1 MNTVPNVWQL
11 SRDAGRFSEL
21 NAFPEDWTAYS
32 KKLRK
37 ALWKL
42 MGVEYDKKLPLDLE
56 VVNSFVHEGVT
67 LRNVIYQTRP
77 GIYTTATIYLPEG
90 HGPYPGV
97 VNMHGHWIQGRLA
110 ARVQSRG
117 FTLAKKGYVVI
128 SPDAFGSGERSTVHT
143 VYEHH
148 GRIFGSN
155 AFNIGETLMGCLLV
169 DNMRA
174 VDVLC
179 ALPEV
184 DASCIGATGASGGG
198 NQTMYLAAMDERVK
212 AAVPVCSVGSYE
224 SYLYE
229 PNCCCETLPGGLN
242 VTEMGGI
249 LALAAP
255 RAMMICTGLYDVKTF
270 SPQEMLRSYEAAL
283 PVFKK
288 LGAWEN
294 FTYRIFNHGHAYSPE
309 ARQAMLGFF
318 ELHLKGKGHGLPIE
332 EEPFTTLDEDKL
344 LAFAPGQRPEKV
356 VSYAGYLID
365 KGRGALEKLY
375 AETAFDPEAKKKALA
390 ETVKF
395 DAGLQVKSSDRFESM
410 QGWNRW
416 QLNLSDGTALPIVW
430 KKGQG
435 DITIFT
441 HIDGKKEVPETAVN
455 AAIEDGNMVVL
466 LDLSCQGEFI
476 FEHERPVPYHQSSR
490 RQLWLGKTLTG
501 VWSSELS
508 AVSAFFA
515 AEFPEKRVTLHGWKE
530 TALAGLYASIFSTVV
545 NKVVLEDAPISYCF
559 EKQSAFFSMALVVPG
574 ILKWGDVPL
583 AAALSDAEQVWITP
597 RTLAGDETALPDGK
611 IEFFKQHFTGDKK

>member
-1 MNTVPNVWQL
+1 
-11 SRDAGRFSEL
+11 
-21 NAFPEDWTAYS
+21 
-32 KKLRK
+32 
-37 ALWKL
+37 
-42 MGVEYDKKLPLDLE
+42 
-56 VVNSFVHEGVT
+56 
-67 LRNVIYQTRP
+67 
-77 GIYTTATIYLPEG
+77 
-90 HGPYPGV
+90 
-97 VNMHGHWIQGRLA
+97 MHGHWIQGRLA

-155 AFNIGETLMGCLLV
+155 AFNFGETLMGCLLV

-184 DASCIGATGASGGG
+184 DPSRLGATGASGGG
-198 NQTMYLAAMDERVK
+198 NQTMYLAAMDERIK
-212 AAVPVCSVGSYE
+212 AAVPVCSVGTYE

-229 PNCCCETLPGGLN
+229 PNCCCETLPGGLKL
-242 VTEMGGI
+242 TEMGGI

-255 RAMMICTGLYDVKTF
+255 RAMLICTGLYDVKTF

-318 ELHLKGKGHGLPIE
+318 ELHLKGKGHGLPIAE
-332 EEPFTTLDEDKL
+332 EEFTTLDEDKL
-344 LAFAPGQRPEKV
+344 LAFAPGTRPEKV
-356 VSYAGYLID
+356 VSYAGYLIA
-365 KGRGALEKLY
+365 KGRNAVEKLY
-375 AETAFDPEAKKKALA
+375 AETAFDPEEKKKTLA
-390 ETVKF
+390 ETIKF
-395 DAGLQVKSSDRFESM
+395 NGALQVENVAKFEPM
-410 QGWNRW
+410 QDWNRW
-416 QLNLSDGTALPIVW
+416 QLTLSDGSSLPIVW
-430 KKGQG
+430 RDGQK
-435 DITIFT
+435 DITLFT
-441 HIDGKKEVPETAVN
+441 HIDGKKEVPQTAID
-455 AAIEDGNMVVL
+455 AEIEAGNMVVM

-476 FEHERPVPYHQSSR
+476 FEHERPVPYHQSAR
-490 RQLWLGKTLTG
+490 RHLWLGKTLTG
-501 VWSSELS
+501 VWSSEIS
-508 AVSAFFA
+508 AVCRLLAQT
-515 AEFPEKRVTLHGWKE
+515 FPEKKITLHGWKE
-530 TALAGLYASIFSTVV
+530 TALAGLYASIYTTVI
-545 NKVVLEDAPISYCF
+545 NMVVLEDAPVSYCF
-559 EKQSAFFSMALVVPG
+559 EKQSAFYSMALAIPG

-583 AAALSDAEQVWITP
+583 AAALSDAEQIWIHP
-597 RTLAGDETALPDGK
+597 RTLAGEETGLPGER